1 MKRYIVL
8 LSVIVLLIISF
19 FLTQGLRVGNV
30 VEEIIIK
37 EVIPCELSKAFHIPY
52 KRVSIIE
59 SEEIGKGWRYYF
71 FALTSE
77 QNNEL
82 FIATVFDPPKE
93 VEEQI
98 NCLNIAEDIC
108 FFYLLKI
115 VKLKDTQ
122 IIGEQ
127 IMHSNIGSSVSVGFV
142 VLRLKNIRIN
152 GKEFKEY
159 L

>member
-1 MKRYIVL
+1 MKKYSVLLAIIIVL
-8 LSVIVLLIISF
+8 VISF
-19 FLTQGLRVGNV
+19 FLTQNLKVGNV
-30 VEEIIIK
+30 IEGIIIK
-37 EVIPCELSKAFHIPY
+37 EIIPNELSKAFEIPY

-82 FIATVFDPPKE
+82 FIATVFEPPKE

-115 VKLKDTQ
+115 VKLQDTQ

-152 GKEFKEY
+152 GRPFREY